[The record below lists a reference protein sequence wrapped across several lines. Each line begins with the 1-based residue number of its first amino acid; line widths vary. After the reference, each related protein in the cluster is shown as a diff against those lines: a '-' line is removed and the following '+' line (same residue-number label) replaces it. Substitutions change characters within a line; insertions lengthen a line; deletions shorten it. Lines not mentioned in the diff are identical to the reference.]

1 MEAKVMQNFREPV
14 VSSYQILD
22 VNYGL
27 YSAYLQYAMV
37 RLNNFW
43 LFPILTFG
51 WGSSVYSV
59 YFIMV

>member
-1 MEAKVMQNFREPV
+1 MEVKAMQNFREPV
-14 VSSYQILD
+14 VSGYQILD

-43 LFPILTFG
+43 LFPILTFR
-51 WGSSVYSV
+51 WGSSVYLV